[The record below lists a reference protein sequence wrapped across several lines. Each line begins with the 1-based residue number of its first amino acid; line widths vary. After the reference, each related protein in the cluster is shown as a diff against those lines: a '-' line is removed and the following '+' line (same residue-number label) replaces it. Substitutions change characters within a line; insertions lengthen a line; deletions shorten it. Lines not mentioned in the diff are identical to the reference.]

1 MNPLNIL
8 QEELKD
14 IPIKEKL
21 YHRTNLKNLIKII
34 KSGHIKGSETYGKE
48 RDKRGQSEIASARKS
63 TFSSIDSLRKKDP
76 KGFKLRMLGLSDR
89 VGAVEIVL
97 FKDRVV
103 GSHLTRGI
111 KKRPISEFPVL
122 ALKTLDFELENYYKN
137 KTTEKKVKKELL
149 KLKPPFN
156 DVKKVLNKYPFKKV
170 LKYDLIVIDEI
181 VRALKDIYK
190 YSKEREGEERFYK
203 KSEIKIPLDDRLM
216 KIRFLPISKK
226 EVIFLTREE
235 IDELQKLIKKNK
247 DLFIKNEALEKM
259 MEE

>member
-14 IPIKEKL
+14 IPIREKL

-122 ALKTLDFELENYYKN
+122 ALKT
-137 KTTEKKVKKELL
+137 VKKELL

>member
-1 MNPLNIL
+1 MVKR
-8 QEELKD
+8 E
-14 IPIKEKL
+14 IKEGKAKL
-21 YHRTNLKNLIKII
+21 LQQENL
-34 KSGHIKGSETYGKE
+34 
-48 RDKRGQSEIASARKS
+48 

-76 KGFKLRMLGLSDR
+76 KGFKLRNVRGLSDR

-103 GSHLTRGI
+103 GSHLTKRYKEKDHFWISSFGFKNIRFWTWKLII
-111 KKRPISEFPVL
+111 KIKQ
-122 ALKTLDFELENYYKN
+122 
-137 KTTEKKVKKELL
+137 TEKKVKKELL

-203 KSEIKIPLDDRLM
+203 KSEIKN
-216 KIRFLPISKK
+216 
-226 EVIFLTREE
+226 TTWW
-235 IDELQKLIKKNK
+235 
-247 DLFIKNEALEKM
+247 
-259 MEE
+259 